1 MINSIQSKFN
11 LGKLIDG
18 IFTSLLILF
27 ACLFV
32 YRYLENAHILKYICP
47 CILILNF
54 FRILFVDQF
63 HKTIDFIIDY
73 RWIIGLILFIFLVI
87 FRIHGSSIGC
97 YDQIFGNDSSLKS
110 ELFGTGRP
118 IRGDEWNVQVA
129 YYFSQFYNGYSEIS
143 HQMSI
148 AGQDMIIGY
157 NAPVLGLTLVGK
169 PFVWGYILFGNEVG
183 LSWYW
188 CSKTILCILVCY
200 EMFYILTRNKYIS
213 LFGSFL
219 LVFSPMMQWWF
230 SPHMYDV
237 MFWGMSL
244 FDVGY
249 YFFMSQSVKKKWAFT
264 FLSGFTL
271 IGFIIALFPSLQIPI
286 GLLMLALLIACILR
300 DKNGFAFAKQD
311 VFRIITVIIIVTIV
325 LGSFVWF
332 AKDEIKLL
340 YSTVYPGKRV
350 CLGGNYSFKD
360 LFTNINMIFTPIKS
374 PSQLNACEIST
385 FNHVG
390 ILALLLFPYLLYVK
404 ARFKLKS
411 VDLKV
416 GYILFV
422 ALILEILFML
432 FEFPEFFAKITL
444 LSYVNRMNIVYGFTA
459 TIFTIWII
467 NQYLTIKSY
476 CSIKVLLTILGVFLL
491 LNVLVVNPM
500 LDEAYDFVPK
510 VVFYFLGCI
519 FSIIVL
525 FVFLKKNHF
534 AIAISCV
541 WIFFTGCTINPI
553 VKGISSITNHEFVK
567 VAKSYSENDKEY
579 WLTTESLQTQNLLL
593 ANGLKVI
600 NAVNFY
606 PDYGKWK
613 ILDTNKEYDDS
624 YNRYAHILVTLTSDV
639 KDIEISLS
647 APDSIVVKLNVNEL
661 KKLNIRHICSMQ
673 DYSQLFEKENIDY
686 KELYCKNNI
695 YLYEVF

>member
-11 LGKLIDG
+11 LKKLIDG

-32 YRYLENAHILKYICP
+32 YRCLENAHILKYICP
-47 CILILNF
+47 CILVFNLC
-54 FRILFVDQF
+54 RILFVEQL
-63 HKTIDFIIDY
+63 KKILDFIIAY
-73 RWIIGLILFIFLVI
+73 RWIIGLILFLILVV

-97 YDQIFGNDSSLKS
+97 YNQMFGNDLDVKS
-110 ELFGTGRP
+110 ELFGTGRL

-129 YYFSQFYNGYSEIS
+129 YYFSQLYNGYSEIS

-237 MFWGMSL
+237 IFWGMSL

-249 YFFMSQSVKKKWAFT
+249 YFFMAQSVKKKWAFT
-264 FLSGFTL
+264 FLSGFSL
-271 IGFIIALFPSLQIPI
+271 IGFVIALFPSLQIAI
-286 GLLMLALLIACILR
+286 GLLMLALLIACIFR
-300 DKNGFAFAKQD
+300 DENSFIFNKQD
-311 VFRIITVIIIVTIV
+311 VFRIITVIVIVGIV
-325 LGSFVWF
+325 LGSFVWL

-350 CLGGNYSFKD
+350 CVGGNYTFKD
-360 LFTNINMIFTPIKS
+360 LFTNINMVFTPIQS

-385 FNHVG
+385 FNHAG

-404 ARFKLKS
+404 RKNKLNG
-411 VDLKV
+411 VDFKV
-416 GYILFV
+416 GYVLFV

-444 LSYVNRMNIVYGFTA
+444 LSYVNRMNIIYGYSA
-459 TIFTIWII
+459 TIFTIWIV
-467 NQYLTIKSY
+467 NQYLNIKKY
-476 CSIKVLLTILGVFLL
+476 CSLNILLILLGVFTALNLL
-491 LNVLVVNPM
+491 AVNPM
-500 LDEAYDFVPK
+500 LDAAYNSVPK
-510 VVFYFLGCI
+510 ICFYLLGCV
-519 FSIIVL
+519 FSIIIL
-525 FVFLKKNHF
+525 CIFLKQKRY

-541 WIFFTGCTINPI
+541 WIFLTGCTVNPV
-553 VKGISSITNHEFVK
+553 VKGISSVTEHEFVK
-567 VAKSYSENDKEY
+567 IAKQVTNDKEGY

-613 ILDTNKEYDDS
+613 IVDKNKDYDDS
-624 YNRYAHILVTLTSDV
+624 YNRYAHMLVNLTNEEKKID
-639 KDIEISLS
+639 ISLNAS
-647 APDSIVVKLNVNEL
+647 DSIIVKLNVNQL
-661 KKLNIRHICSMQ
+661 DDLNVRYICSMQ
-673 DYSQLFEKENIDY
+673 DYSSLFEAENIDY

-695 YLYEVF
+695 YLYKIF